1 MNCWKTLF
9 LTLIST
15 LAGALAAPALTPS
28 GITENSRIL
37 YNPSTDTYTFT
48 WDGRVGW
55 TYFIQQSSDLM
66 EWGYVPIIE
75 PGQGEEIAW
84 GFSVSSPEPFFMR
97 LMMSDVP
104 TADAWQDD
112 FDDDGF
118 GNQLELDLGTDPLDK
133 TDSDFDGIPDDI
145 EAIWDNDVS
154 TAWKQAVVD
163 DTNWAYYDPD
173 NTITTEAD
181 LLPNGDYDGDGIS
194 NLEEWFDE
202 TGAADFFNGQP
213 ASLYA
218 HRGDGQTG
226 IPSSV
231 LSETLLVSVRNEDGA
246 EIENAP
252 LRLVVNGGYAGLS
265 KSLSDQ
271 DRYASLTLR
280 NTQAG
285 SIAAFKT
292 PPSIG
297 TTTVEVSLPNGD
309 SLTFTLYSVD
319 AAAYARPPVT
329 NFKKKSNGDGTN
341 TYTWNAGA
349 AEGDWFQ
356 IERRQSNGTWL
367 VIFSTTYG
375 SAELPFVQGQDTYSL
390 TIPN

>member
-9 LTLIST
+9 LSFVST
-15 LAGALAAPALTPS
+15 LAGVVSALALTPT
-28 GITENSRIL
+28 GITEDSMIFYDSDTDSYSFEWQGRI
-37 YNPSTDTYTFT
+37 
-48 WDGRVGW
+48 GW

-66 EWGYVPIIE
+66 EWDYVPIIE
-75 PGQGEEIAW
+75 PGQDQTIAW
-84 GFSVSSPEPFFMR
+84 GFSISSSEPFFLR

-104 TADAWQDD
+104 TANAWEDD

-133 TDSDFDGIPDDI
+133 TDTDFDGIPDDI
-145 EAIWDNDVS
+145 EAIWDSDVS
-154 TAWKQAVVD
+154 SAWKLAVVNEP
-163 DTNWAYYDPD
+163 NWAYYDPD
-173 NTITTEAD
+173 NAITTEAD
-181 LLPNGDYDGDGIS
+181 LLANGDYDGDGIA

-213 ASLYA
+213 ATLYA
-218 HRGDGQTG
+218 HRGDRQIG
-226 IPSSV
+226 IPSTV
-231 LSETLLVSVRNEDGA
+231 LSETLLVSVRDEDGS

-252 LRLVVNGGYAGLS
+252 LRFVVNGGYAGLS

-271 DRYASLTLR
+271 DLYASLTLR

-297 TTTVEVSLPNGD
+297 TTTIEVSLPNQD
-309 SLTFTLYSVD
+309 SLTFTLHTVD
-319 AAAYARPPVT
+319 SAAHARPPIE
-329 NFKKKSNGDGTN
+329 NFEAQSNGDGTT
-341 TYTWNAGA
+341 TYTWTAGA

-356 IERRQSNGTWL
+356 IVKKQSNGTL
-367 VIFSTTYG
+367 FTVYSTTYG
-375 SAELPFVQGQDTYSL
+375 SQDLPHNTQGVYSL
-390 TIPN
+390 TIAD